1 MNTNQDLI
9 SIHHKIE
16 QLKQEIDQLQ
26 GKKQMLIEDIK
37 KDNPNFDQS
46 SPLADQQQIE
56 TQINTNLK
64 VLNKKLDSFQKA

>member
-26 GKKQMLIEDIK
+26 GKKQMLIADIK
-37 KDNPNFDQS
+37 KDNPTFDQS
-46 SPLADQQQIE
+46 LADQQQIE

-64 VLNKKLDSFQKA
+64 VLNKKLDSFQIA

>member
-26 GKKQMLIEDIK
+26 GKKQMLITDIK
-37 KDNPNFDQS
+37 KDNPNFDES
-46 SPLADQQQIE
+46 LTDQQQIE
-56 TQINTNLK
+56 QQINTNLK
-64 VLNKKLDSFQKA
+64 VLNQKLDSFQKA

>member
-26 GKKQMLIEDIK
+26 GKKQMLIADIK
-37 KDNPNFDQS
+37 KDNPTFDES
-46 SPLADQQQIE
+46 LPDQQQIE

-64 VLNKKLDSFQKA
+64 VLNQKLDSVQKA

>member
-26 GKKQMLIEDIK
+26 GKKQMLIADIK

-46 SPLADQQQIE
+46 LADQQQIE

>member
-26 GKKQMLIEDIK
+26 GKKQMLIADIK
-37 KDNPNFDQS
+37 KDNPTFDQS
-46 SPLADQQQIE
+46 LADQQQID

>member
-26 GKKQMLIEDIK
+26 GKKQMIIADIK
-37 KDNPNFDQS
+37 KDNPNFDES
-46 SPLADQQQIE
+46 LTDQQQIE
-56 TQINTNLK
+56 QQINTNLK
-64 VLNKKLDSFQKA
+64 VLNQKLDSFQKA

>member
-26 GKKQMLIEDIK
+26 GKKQMLIADIK
-37 KDNPNFDQS
+37 KDNPTFDES
-46 SPLADQQQIE
+46 LPDQQQIE

-64 VLNKKLDSFQKA
+64 VLNTKLDSFQKA

>member
-26 GKKQMLIEDIK
+26 GKKQMLIADIK
-37 KDNPNFDQS
+37 KDNPTFDQS
-46 SPLADQQQIE
+46 LADQQQIE